1 MDESYADPFFFFFF
15 GRGDV
20 DEKGF
25 FFNLIFN
32 HVVVS
37 SCLSRFLVGSAQRID
52 C

>member
-20 DEKGF
+20 DEKGY
-25 FFNLIFN
+25 LIFN